1 MKMAISRINGG
12 PEVRGSTVDRVIERI
27 AGAVSGGEDD
37 EFGSLVIVF
46 HVHGSLL
53 SPEHEGIRTSTFSK
67 KKRKFQL
74 QIAVP
79 RHVVQED
86 ETEIQR
92 FVLGLM
98 EEAVLLGEGRFRRA
112 KIPYRKEYYLSL
124 IDRARR
130 AFTH

>member
-1 MKMAISRINGG
+1 MKMAISQINGG
-12 PEVRGSTVDRVIERI
+12 PEVRGSGVDRVIEKI
-27 AGAVSGGEDD
+27 AGAVSGGEEDD
-37 EFGSLVIVF
+37 FGSLVIVF

-53 SPEHEGIRTSTFSK
+53 SPEHAGVRTSTFSK
-67 KKRKFQL
+67 KKRKLML

-79 RHVVQED
+79 KRVVEK
-86 ETEIQR
+86 EEMEIQR
-92 FVLGLM
+92 FLLASLA
-98 EEAVLLGEGRFRRA
+98 EAVLLAEAVFNRA